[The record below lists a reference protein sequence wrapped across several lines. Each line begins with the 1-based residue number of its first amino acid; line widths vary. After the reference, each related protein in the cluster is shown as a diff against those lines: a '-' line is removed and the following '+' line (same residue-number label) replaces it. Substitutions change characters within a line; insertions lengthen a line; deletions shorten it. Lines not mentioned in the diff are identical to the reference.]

1 MKNTLES
8 LFAAFVPV
16 FAVALAASAAGDTI
30 TMKIEFGGFQGDAIS
45 VTGSS
50 VVQNGSDATL
60 YTVDYGDTV
69 TISAVPSAT
78 GTFRKWYG
86 DVPAGCDRESA
97 TLTFAATNNIDWL
110 YGRIVHPWTLAED
123 KTYMTDGNF
132 KVIVAVG
139 DETRHELTVGGAQTH
154 DYLLAETN
162 TSVSVGVIDLGGA
175 ITLDGDEAPW
185 TITAFKAQK
194 TSMSLPVALDGIV
207 HTVITPGTVTTQF
220 DAQLFHRG
228 DSDKNNDNMIYGAK
242 YKTIIL
248 DEPNI
253 ASGTMFK
260 DFFFGNQTGLVNL
273 ILELSNAPAFGGT
286 TQILPY
292 LSLNDVYTKFDWW
305 RLGALAS
312 IPSGFFK
319 AQWADGNG
327 SNGTGSRFPGTGK
340 LTLPS
345 LRGVD
350 YGNAG
355 TGSAG
360 TPFSP
365 MFKLESLS
373 LGGATYETT
382 VTNLDDNAFAG
393 DTKLD
398 ELTLHAAADM
408 TVGTNIFGSIYRYY
422 KTTQA
427 GHTPSVMRF
436 TGEAIS
442 TEAVSNLLFGVA
454 AVDTAAKPVTIY
466 ASKYQT
472 GWWRDSRAEWL
483 SAATADEKAAYP
495 GETVLGVYRENIA
508 APSGKAVVLHR
519 GNDWDVATEPGLTV
533 IVR

>member
-175 ITLDGDEAPW
+175 ITLDGDDTPW
-185 TITAFKAQK
+185 TITAFRGLK
-194 TSMSLPVALDGIV
+194 TSMSLPIALGGIV
-207 HTVITPGTVTTQF
+207 HTLITPGTITAASRSQI
-220 DAQLFHRG
+220 FHRG
-228 DSDKNNDNMIYGAK
+228 DNKDYGAM
-242 YKTIIL
+242 YKTIII

-253 ASGTMFK
+253 ASGTMFT
-260 DFFFGNQTGLVNL
+260 DYFFANQTGLANL
-273 ILELSNAPAFGGT
+273 VLELPNVPAFGGGS
-286 TQILPY
+286 IVLPY
-292 LSLNDVYTKFDWW
+292 LNAVDTKFDWW
-305 RLGALAS
+305 RLDSLAS

-319 AQWADGNG
+319 AQWSKADGTE
-327 SNGTGSRFPGTGK
+327 GTGLRLRASGT

-345 LRGVD
+345 MRSVD
-350 YGNAG
+350 YGNEG

-360 TPFSP
+360 TQFSP
-365 MFKLESLS
+365 MIALESIS
-373 LGGATYETT
+373 LGGSTYETT

-393 DTKLD
+393 DTELD
-398 ELTLHAAADM
+398 ALTLHAAADM
-408 TVGTNIFGSIYRYY
+408 TVGTNIFGSAYRYPL
-422 KTTQA
+422 TTQA

-472 GWWRDSRAEWL
+472 GWWRDTRAGWL
-483 SAATADEKAAYP
+483 SDATAEEKAAYP
-495 GETVLGVYRENIA
+495 GETVLGVYRENAA